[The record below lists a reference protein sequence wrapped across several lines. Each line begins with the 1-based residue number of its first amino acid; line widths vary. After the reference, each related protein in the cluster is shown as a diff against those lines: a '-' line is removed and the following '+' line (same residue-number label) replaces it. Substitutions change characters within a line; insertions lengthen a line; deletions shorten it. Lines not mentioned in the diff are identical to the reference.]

1 MLRLL
6 SKITL
11 IVAALTLISAQ
22 ARAQSTNGMPVLYRN
37 GEPVSRGAP
46 PQPRPEDPDIIEPSE
61 PETVEDTSD
70 SAVLEIPPE
79 AEPIVVPPPVNHGA
93 ADTEMLPEEPAGI
106 LAPPETDGG
115 IINMVMN
122 LGLIVV
128 PILAVG
134 FAFFYFRKRRK
145 AAAVD
150 AIPPPASA
158 LPDSP
163 SKLREALAEMKS
175 QTNQNNTAM

>member
-46 PQPRPEDPDIIEPSE
+46 PQPRPEDPEIIEPSD

-70 SAVLEIPPE
+70 SAVLEIP
-79 AEPIVVPPPVNHGA
+79 AEVEPVIVPPPIDHGA
-93 ADTEMLPEEPAGI
+93 AEVELPEAATGL
-106 LAPPETDGG
+106 LAPPETDSG
-115 IINMVMN
+115 IVSMVMS
-122 LGLIVV
+122 LGLIVI
-128 PILAVG
+128 PIGAVG

-145 AAAVD
+145 AGVIDD
-150 AIPPPASA
+150 AIPLPGSG

-163 SKLREALAEMKS
+163 SKLREALAEMRGQEGQS
-175 QTNQNNTAM
+175 L